1 MESEGKELWCPRRIR
16 GILSP
21 GAEPPNANKSDL
33 INAEVP
39 SEQCVQCLPMCL
51 PKAACASVEFCLLI
65 EEPRGNGAGLR
76 PRDKAWKHTLRLDPR
91 TPKGLQERQCSSRT
105 QIQWAYLNSNSHETS
120 S

>member
-21 GAEPPNANKSDL
+21 GAEPPKANKSDL

-51 PKAACASVEFCLLI
+51 PKFCLCVCGI
-65 EEPRGNGAGLR
+65 VPADRRATR
-76 PRDKAWKHTLRLDPR
+76 
-91 TPKGLQERQCSSRT
+91 
-105 QIQWAYLNSNSHETS
+105 
-120 S
+120 